1 MKLIKKGDYT
11 MKNINDFVAEIRE
24 VHTLEELESGADL
37 FQFGVDRG
45 DYTIKEVNLFNYIYW
60 NKKNHLLARQLYK
73 ENRTNYLRLFDIIKY
88 APAIIKDDIKQLK
101 QYIYSRNNGFK
112 GKVA

>member
-1 MKLIKKGDYT
+1 
-11 MKNINDFVAEIRE
+11 MKNINEFVSEIRD
-24 VHTLEELESGADL
+24 VHSLEELESGADL

-45 DYTIKEVNLFNYIYW
+45 DYTVKEIDFFNHTYW
-60 NKKNHLLARQLYK
+60 DKKNHLLARQLYR
-73 ENRTNYLRLFDIIKY
+73 ENRTNYLRLFDIIRH

-101 QYIYSRNNGFK
+101 QYIYGRNNGFK